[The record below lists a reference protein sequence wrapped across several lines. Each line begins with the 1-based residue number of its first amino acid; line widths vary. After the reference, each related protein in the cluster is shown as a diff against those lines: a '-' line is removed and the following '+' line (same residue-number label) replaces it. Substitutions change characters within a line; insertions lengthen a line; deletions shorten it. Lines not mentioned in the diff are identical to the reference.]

1 MKNEDFIAFV
11 DVLTNLAELHEWEIK
26 NFPLLNSLTGR
37 LLYYRIAQRAIQSE
51 KNHTNTIKDLT
62 GDSGFTEK
70 SLRNRMNEME
80 NEEFI
85 YSVQNSID
93 GRSKFPIPKEKFLA
107 AMYFHASQAR
117 KILEKDFILIKK
129 NDSKI

>member
-51 KNHTNTIKDLT
+51 KNHTNTIKDLI

-70 SLRNRMNEME
+70 SLSATLHQAG
-80 NEEFI
+80 FI
-85 YSVQNSID
+85 TVATMKRPHCFDLWVIA
-93 GRSKFPIPKEKFLA
+93 SKSPASKEDIEALAKAHFPIA
-107 AMYFHASQAR
+107 
-117 KILEKDFILIKK
+117 
-129 NDSKI
+129 